1 MTEQAEM
8 KKYFPDKFAKGSQCD
23 KSYFFNVWNT
33 KHPEQVSKVIEHAN
47 AQRYTVKGEE
57 VKNNSIMLTEKW

>member
-1 MTEQAEM
+1 M
-8 KKYFPDKFAKGSQCD
+8 KPFFPDKFPKGSQCD

-57 VKNNSIMLTEKW
+57 VKNNSIILTEKW